1 MEGPTWRSCRP
12 PAKLPGPVGSAFQFT
27 GLPMLLSVPVIL
39 RFPLFEVA
47 LGSDAL
53 FLPISL
59 VPAHPGTR
67 PLRGAWSAALAPG
80 PPPSLGALAP
90 DVWAMPPQDSLPGL
104 PLQSSHC
111 TRCSLCYLLG
121 PLPKGRSA
129 NFCCSGGRGGVSQ
142 EAIHKGCCCVSLC
155 QPADVRREMVTA
167 CVPVRPWTLAPPLL
181 TLLPGVH
188 RAQGQLY

>member
-1 MEGPTWRSCRP
+1 MACPWHAPGPRSLLPLPLVSEGLQMEGPTWRSCRP

-129 NFCCSGGRGGVSQ
+129 NFCCSGGRGG
-142 EAIHKGCCCVSLC
+142 
-155 QPADVRREMVTA
+155 R
-167 CVPVRPWTLAPPLL
+167 
-181 TLLPGVH
+181 LPGGH
-188 RAQGQLY
+188 TQGLLLSLPLPAS